1 MEKDEIGRVIW
12 VGIFFKFLVNTA
24 WGGVREEKRKKN
36 SKDEVSLIMASL
48 SVHQQHIQWL
58 SSSFRGTRHCAAS
71 DENRTFGGNINVS
84 GNRKE
89 KKKVRRLTKM
99 VPLKEPCTARLPQ
112 GACDGSQYE

>member
-48 SVHQQHIQWL
+48 SVHQQHIQ
-58 SSSFRGTRHCAAS
+58 
-71 DENRTFGGNINVS
+71 
-84 GNRKE
+84 
-89 KKKVRRLTKM
+89 
-99 VPLKEPCTARLPQ
+99 
-112 GACDGSQYE
+112 

>member
-58 SSSFRGTRHCAAS
+58 SSSFRGTRHCAAF

-89 KKKVRRLTKM
+89 KKKGTK
-99 VPLKEPCTARLPQ
+99 VNQNGPIEGTLYSETATRGL
-112 GACDGSQYE
+112 

>member
-1 MEKDEIGRVIW
+1 MTTEEKGIW
-12 VGIFFKFLVNTA
+12 WAFFSNFSLILRGVGCQK
-24 WGGVREEKRKKN
+24 REKRKKN
-36 SKDEVSLIMASL
+36 SKDEVSLTIASL

-89 KKKVRRLTKM
+89 RKKVRKGNQNGPIEGTLYS
-99 VPLKEPCTARLPQ
+99 ETATRGL
-112 GACDGSQYE
+112 